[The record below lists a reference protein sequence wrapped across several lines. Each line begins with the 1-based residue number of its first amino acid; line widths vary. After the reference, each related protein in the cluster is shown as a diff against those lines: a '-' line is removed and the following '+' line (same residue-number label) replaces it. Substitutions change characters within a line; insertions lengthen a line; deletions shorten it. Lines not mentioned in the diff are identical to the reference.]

1 MSEQK
6 TEQLRKGE
14 QDALRKSQEAQAK
27 KLPPVNKGMRCG

>member
-6 TEQLRKGE
+6 TEQLRKDE

-27 KLPPVNKGMRCG
+27 KLPQASNTMRLG